1 MWRELRTVSSTA
13 TDASLWGAAM
23 AAGWSGLSQLGP
35 QGSNTAAGA
44 VGRAAVLTPWRVVAL
59 GGFAA
64 GGDAWR
70 LGAQG
75 AGAGRGGGDGGGG
88 GARARGRAGQG
99 GRMLQEAWVLD
110 PVTRRWAELGIDGA
124 AGDHAAQ
131 AVASLGLGSSAGGQ
145 QAASHPAEQRHR
157 AAATA
162 WWSSA
167 LQQEPRGPV
176 GAGASAVAADSLPVR
191 EVLGAAAAGAAGAA
205 DAAASAAAAR
215 AAAARAAMAA
225 AAAAGSTAAKGR
237 SGGRP
242 YGRYHSAAVLVGHEG
257 SLTRERGVNAPRLLL
272 FGGDDGG
279 ACLLACLLLL
289 APLDFFCSRLRS
301 EVVCLPPLL

>member
-124 AGDHAAQ
+124 AGDDAAQ
-131 AVASLGLGSSAGGQ
+131 AVASLGLGSGAGGQ
-145 QAASHPAEQRHR
+145 AVPPHPAEQRHR

-191 EVLGAAAAGAAGAA
+191 EVLG
-205 DAAASAAAAR
+205 AAAAR

-279 ACLLACLLLL
+279 ACLLACSLACLLVCLLLL
-289 APLDFFCSRLRS
+289 APLDFCRARLRS